1 MVAREMNRIK
11 THPAVVSEQGVDKTV
26 KTVRQLSPAEI
37 GTIPLASRLSTK
49 LLVLT
54 VIFVV
59 LAEIL
64 IFVPSIT
71 DMRLSWL
78 RDRLN
83 TAAAAAIIVDGLPS
97 VELPRPLQDDAL
109 MATGTKAIALHKA
122 DITRMIVVSEVP
134 PSVNAQFDL
143 SHRDFLQNA
152 SDAFST
158 LLFGGN
164 EVFSV
169 RGPVGTSGMVIE
181 LVMSDRAL
189 RKAMIV
195 YTQEIL
201 LFTVIISFITASMI
215 FFAINR
221 TLIRPIARMTSSMQA
236 FADDPANPAAIVQ
249 PHKGTDELALAARHL
264 AAMQGDLQRTLR
276 QQKNLADLGLA
287 VSKINHD
294 MRNILSSAQLM
305 SDRLAD
311 AGDPVARGL
320 SSKLVRTLG
329 RAIGYSSE
337 VLSYGRANETEP
349 RRAVIPLRPLV
360 EDTAE
365 ILGLGPDTDTSFRI
379 EVPRE
384 LEIDADPE
392 QIFRVLYNL
401 GRNSAQALE
410 SDDGESKRIT
420 VSAER
425 QDDRVEITVDDNG
438 PGMPP
443 KARENLFAAFRGSV
457 RAGGTGLGLAIAR
470 ELIEAHGGEIRLADK
485 DGRGTRFIFSIPDRS
500 TAA

>member
-1 MVAREMNRIK
+1 
-11 THPAVVSEQGVDKTV
+11 VDKAVNTV
-26 KTVRQLSPAEI
+26 QPMMSAEI
-37 GTIPLASRLSTK
+37 GKVPLTSRLSSK

-54 VIFVV
+54 VAFVV

-71 DMRLSWL
+71 DMRLDWL

-83 TAAAAAIIVDGLPS
+83 TAAATAIIVDGLPE

-109 MATGTKAIALHKA
+109 MATGTKAIALHKP
-122 DITRMIVVSEVP
+122 DITRMIVVSDVP
-134 PSVNAQFDL
+134 PSVNAQFNLSERDL
-143 SHRDFLQNA
+143 FRDA
-152 SDAFST
+152 RDAFST
-158 LLFGGN
+158 LLFGGQ

-169 RGPVGTSGMVIE
+169 RGPVGSSGMEIE

-189 RKAMIV
+189 RKAMLA
-195 YTQEIL
+195 YTREIL

-221 TLIRPIARMTSSMQA
+221 TLIRPIARMTASMQT
-236 FADDPANPAAIVQ
+236 FAEDPSNPRAIVQ
-249 PHKGTDELALAARHL
+249 PQQGNDELALAARHL

-311 AGDPVARGL
+311 ADDPVVRGL
-320 SSKLVRTLG
+320 SSRLVGTLG
-329 RAIGYSSE
+329 RAISYSSE
-337 VLSYGRANETEP
+337 VLSYGRATENTP
-349 RRAVIPLRPLV
+349 RRARTALRPLV

-365 ILGLGPDTDTSFRI
+365 ILGLGPDTPTAFTIDI
-379 EVPRE
+379 PQA

-401 GRNSAQALE
+401 CRNSAQALE
-410 SDDGESKRIT
+410 AGAAGADNTDARRIT
-420 VSAER
+420 VSASR
-425 QDDRVEITVDDNG
+425 ASDTVEIVVDDNG

-470 ELIEAHGGEIRLADK
+470 ELIEAHGGRIELVDK
-485 DGRGTRFIFSIPDRS
+485 DDPGTRFTFSIPDRPS
-500 TAA
+500 VS

>member
-1 MVAREMNRIK
+1 M
-11 THPAVVSEQGVDKTV
+11 DKAV
-26 KTVRQLSPAEI
+26 KTVQRLSPAEI
-37 GTIPLASRLSTK
+37 GVVPLASRLSTK

-83 TAAAAAIIVDGLPS
+83 TAAAAAIIVDGLPN

-134 PSVNAQFDL
+134 PSVNAQYDL
-143 SHRDFLQNA
+143 SRRDFLDDA
-152 SDAFST
+152 SHAFST

-169 RGPVGTSGMVIE
+169 RGPVGESGMSIE

-189 RKAMIV
+189 RKAMLV

-201 LFTVIISFITASMI
+201 LFTVIISFIAASMI

-249 PHKGTDELALAARHL
+249 PPKGTDELALAARHL

-337 VLSYGRANETEP
+337 VLSYGRASETEP
-349 RRAVIPLRPLV
+349 RRARIPLRPLV
-360 EDTAE
+360 DDTGE
-365 ILGLGPDTDTSFRI
+365 ILGVGPETEIAFDIDMAKD
-379 EVPRE
+379 

-392 QIFRVLYNL
+392 QLFRVLYNL
-401 GRNSAQALE
+401 CRNSVQALE
-410 SDDGESKRIT
+410 GDDAAARRIA
-420 VSAER
+420 VSAAR
-425 QDDRVEITVDDNG
+425 RGDRVEVTVDDNG
-438 PGMPP
+438 PGMPA

-457 RAGGTGLGLAIAR
+457 RAGGIGLGLAIAR
-470 ELIEAHGGEIRLADK
+470 ELIEAHGGTIALTDK
-485 DGRGTRFIFSIPDRS
+485 ETRGTRFVFTIPDRS
-500 TAA
+500 MSA